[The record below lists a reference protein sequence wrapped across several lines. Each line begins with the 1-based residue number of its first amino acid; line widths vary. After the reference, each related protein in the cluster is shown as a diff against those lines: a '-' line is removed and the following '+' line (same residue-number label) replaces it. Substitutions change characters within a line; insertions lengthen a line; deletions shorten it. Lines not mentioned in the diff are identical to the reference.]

1 MEMILFSSFLSR
13 SNGTSHTAREK
24 YSLKKKK
31 KERKKER
38 WSASMPRCRIRE
50 FSREGEIK
58 SENHRCWTNYC
69 KRENLRKSSFEK
81 FCEQTRG
88 NDPRLREETRWLSSG
103 ILFSKKKDVP
113 CFNKQAAIS
122 LRSSSLLSS
131 NGNFINR
138 SLNVSSPRMYSSAQ
152 RD

>member
-1 MEMILFSSFLSR
+1 
-13 SNGTSHTAREK
+13 
-24 YSLKKKK
+24 
-31 KERKKER
+31 
-38 WSASMPRCRIRE
+38 MPRCRIRE
-50 FSREGEIK
+50 FTRGGEIK
-58 SENHRCWTNYC
+58 SENHSMLDELLQEG
-69 KRENLRKSSFEK
+69 KFPKVEFRKVLLV
-81 FCEQTRG
+81 QTRG